1 MTTGQLALRPARTR
15 ACGHDR
21 HVGTCGACQRAQLAR
36 WQAQLSQA
44 SEAGAYRG
52 RLRGRLVSEAFP
64 GISDLEWNPA
74 DRVAMNPRTS
84 RMTA

>member
-1 MTTGQLALRPARTR
+1 MITGQAALGRARAR

-44 SEAGAYRG
+44 SEASSYQG
-52 RLRGRLVSEAFP
+52 RPLVSLTWSGTP
-64 GISDLEWNPA
+64 PTGL
-74 DRVAMNPRTS
+74 R
-84 RMTA
+84 